1 VRAGEARGLI
11 LARHAIEAVSTLQ
24 SVAVRRQRLVP
35 LAAALEAR
43 PGTDNRELDQ
53 LARKIAATR
62 I

>member
-1 VRAGEARGLI
+1 LSA
-11 LARHAIEAVSTLQ
+11 
-24 SVAVRRQRLVP
+24 P